1 METDVTVA
9 ANRSVWTEL
18 RHLIAEKDL
27 KKPKE
32 EKPCG
37 PRNSRGR

>member
-1 METDVTVA
+1 METVVTVA

-18 RHLIAEKDL
+18 RHLIATKS

-32 EKPCG
+32 EKP
-37 PRNSRGR
+37 